1 MPGAQKRISAWLVGM
16 CLCTVCHHGIAG
28 EWGFHRRHP
37 ASATFSR
44 PQPFSMRY
52 LPTAS
57 LGTHRMV
64 SGVVLGVQY
73 QRLLTARQWL
83 GLDMEGG
90 LKAIASYRNLGIPGQ
105 SATFISW
112 LRVGVGVG
120 GPNRFP
126 GRYYLQQGPSRWNA
140 SCYTVRYDASDG
152 TSQMSAGL
160 VLERSDA
167 TNRTVFTFENDMFW
181 PPGLDQY
188 RTAAATLWHERPRG
202 QHIRGAGMGVIL
214 WTGTTRGLSKR
225 FARDQYDMS
234 RQHGGD
240 YAHGIFFFALRHD
253 AFVLRVGYDSEP
265 LRHAFQDPIHRVVN
279 DGTIPAPRRKD
290 RVFIELSLFEFGP
303 LY

>member
-1 MPGAQKRISAWLVGM
+1 M
-16 CLCTVCHHGIAG
+16 CLCMLCQNAAAG
-28 EWGFHRRHP
+28 EEFRQLNSGFAQANSPR
-37 ASATFSR
+37 
-44 PQPFSMRY
+44 PFSVFY

-64 SGVVLGVQY
+64 SGVALGIQY
-73 QRLLTARQWL
+73 QRLLTARKQM
-83 GLDMEGG
+83 GIEMAGG
-90 LKAIASYRNLGIPGQ
+90 LKAMASYRNLGIPGQ
-105 SATFISW
+105 STSCISW

-120 GPNRFP
+120 SPNRFP

-140 SCYTVRYDASDG
+140 SYYAVSYDATDG

-181 PPGLDQY
+181 FKRLDQY

-202 QHIRGAGMGVIL
+202 QHIPGAGIGAML
-214 WTGTTRGLSKR
+214 WTGTTRGLPKR

-234 RQHGGD
+234 HQHGGD
-240 YAHGIFFFALRHD
+240 YAHGIFFFALRRD
-253 AFVLRVGYDSEP
+253 AFVLRIGYDSEP

-279 DGTIPAPRRKD
+279 DGAIPAPKRD
-290 RVFIELSLFEFGP
+290 GRVFIELSLFEFGP
-303 LY
+303 LYY